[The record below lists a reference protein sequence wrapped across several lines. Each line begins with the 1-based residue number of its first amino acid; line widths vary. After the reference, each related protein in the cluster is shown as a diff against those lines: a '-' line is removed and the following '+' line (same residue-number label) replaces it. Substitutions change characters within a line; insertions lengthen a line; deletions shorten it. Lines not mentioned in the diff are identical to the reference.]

1 MTCVPIRRFGAHQK
15 IIGSDAGIV
24 DENINFLVT
33 VNDFLRGRLD
43 LAFLRDVE
51 LAKLAVPS
59 RGLDSGQ

>member
-1 MTCVPIRRFGAHQK
+1 MTCVPIRRFGTHQK

-24 DENINFLVT
+24 DENINFLMA

-51 LAKLAVPS
+51 LAKLAAPS
-59 RGLDSGQ
+59 RGLDRSQ